1 MIKNYNDA
9 KKFENSNLSI
19 LLQDQ
24 LNAMSNI
31 KWIGDSDSS

>member
-1 MIKNYNDA
+1 MIKNYNDV

-24 LNAMSNI
+24 LNAMSKI
-31 KWIGDSDSS
+31 KWTGDSDSS